1 MKDRGKREGWS
12 CPRSWELPDTLHW
25 PVLSTPA
32 IESKRKA
39 CTLSV
44 SSNKHESQ
52 PRNWLRW
59 SSQWS
64 LDTWTI
70 KCNCLF
76 LEENITIREPQL
88 PHMGNVSKRCP
99 WLSQPMDGLVTEL
112 RGPWG
117 GDSLSSSTSGSQK
130 ARLLAPFWVHQW
142 EVPCVL
148 YEGVRSSPFWKIT
161 P

>member
-1 MKDRGKREGWS
+1 MEPSMELRATWHIASASLVNTCYRIQEKSLYFKCFLS
-12 CPRSWELPDTLHW
+12 TYTNQPRS
-25 PVLSTPA
+25 
-32 IESKRKA
+32 
-39 CTLSV
+39 
-44 SSNKHESQ
+44 
-52 PRNWLRW
+52 WLRW

-70 KCNCLF
+70 KCNCPF
-76 LEENITIREPQL
+76 LEDNITIYEPQL

-99 WLSQPMDGLVTEL
+99 RPSQPLDGLVTEL

-117 GDSLSSSTSGSQK
+117 GDCLSSSTSGNQK

-148 YEGVRSSPFWKIT
+148 YEGVRFSPFWKIM